1 MIKPNSEVLRTF
13 SSRLR
18 SRRNIF
24 EPKGE
29 LLSQGENRSFRLR
42 LCFLLSK
49 D

>member
-18 SRRNIF
+18 SRKNIF
-24 EPKGE
+24 ELKEG
-29 LLSQGENRSFRLR
+29 LLFQEENRSFRLR